1 MVRQVRM
8 GRMVRA
14 ENIHHP
20 FLDLIYGHDS
30 LGEALKK
37 TISIWLRWSS
47 YKIIKLS
54 KLVKLVKLAKLVK
67 LVKLVKLAK
76 LIKLTK

>member
-1 MVRQVRM
+1 MAAGMRRCNVLSQVGRKLKMQDGQMVRQV
-8 GRMVRA
+8 RMVRA

-47 YKIIKLS
+47 Y
-54 KLVKLVKLAKLVK
+54 AN
-67 LVKLVKLAK
+67 
-76 LIKLTK
+76 